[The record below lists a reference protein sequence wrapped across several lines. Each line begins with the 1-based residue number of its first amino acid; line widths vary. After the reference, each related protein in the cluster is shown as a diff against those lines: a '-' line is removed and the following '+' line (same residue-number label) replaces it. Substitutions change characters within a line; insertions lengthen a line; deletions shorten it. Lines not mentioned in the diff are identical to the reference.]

1 MCLRASLVACLY
13 HFLGIFTRVLTPVS
27 QKSALISINSHLLN
41 TCSAPSP
48 ALYPQNPILSWVLLV
63 TSWLGPAAPSLGR
76 PLVSSAGL
84 PCDWALDI
92 GLMDRKKEEE
102 RDTCCLTGKVS
113 ASLQASGKH
122 QCLQGDMPP
131 VQLQRVWIPEPR
143 YLDAGTQMPPAPI
156 LFFPNQGFN
165 PVTLGSLTFCLLS
178 FNSKVISDSLR
189 PHGLQHTR
197 LPWPA
202 LSCTISWSL
211 LNLMSIESVMSSNHL
226 ILCHP
231 LLLLPSIFPSIRV
244 LSNESALRIRWPKY
258 WSFSSASVLPM
269 DIQGWFPLGLTGLS
283 SLLTKGLSRDSH
295 LELSYS
301 YN

>member
-1 MCLRASLVACLY
+1 MFVPFPRYLY
-13 HFLGIFTRVLTPVS
+13 QG
-27 QKSALISINSHLLN
+27 INSCISEECSHINKLSFIERMFCPFPSTVPSESNSLLGSAGYKL
-41 TCSAPSP
+41 TRSCSSLPGQAPRVP
-48 ALYPQNPILSWVLLV
+48 
-63 TSWLGPAAPSLGR
+63 
-76 PLVSSAGL
+76 AGL

-165 PVTLGSLTFCLLS
+165 LVTLGSLTFCLLS
-178 FNSKVISDSLR
+178 FNSKVMSDSLQ

-197 LPWPA
+197 LPCPA
-202 LSCTISWSL
+202 LSPGVCSTSCPLSQWCHPTISSSVIPFSSCPQSFPASGSYP
-211 LNLMSIESVMSSNHL
+211 MSQLFASGGQ
-226 ILCHP
+226 
-231 LLLLPSIFPSIRV
+231 SIGA
-244 LSNESALRIRWPKY
+244 SA
-258 WSFSSASVLPM
+258 SASVLPM

>member
-27 QKSALISINSHLLN
+27 QKSALISINSNLLN
-41 TCSAPSP
+41 ACSAPSP

-165 PVTLGSLTFCLLS
+165 LVTLGSLTFCLLS
-178 FNSKVISDSLR
+178 FNSKVMSDSLR

-197 LPWPA
+197 LPCPA
-202 LSCTISWSL
+202 LSPGVCSTSCPLSQWCHPTISSSVIPFSSCPQSFPASGSYP
-211 LNLMSIESVMSSNHL
+211 MSQLFASGGQ
-226 ILCHP
+226 
-231 LLLLPSIFPSIRV
+231 SIGA
-244 LSNESALRIRWPKY
+244 SA
-258 WSFSSASVLPM
+258 SASVLPM
-269 DIQGWFPLGLTGLS
+269 NIQGWFPLGLTGLS
-283 SLLTKGLSRDSH
+283 SLLTNRLI
-295 LELSYS
+295 
-301 YN
+301 